1 MVELQIHHDLPQVC
15 PLGQIV
21 HGEKARVEIIVKIA
35 PTDLSEGR
43 LTHTVRQDVA
53 TGERTALQR
62 DIASQGFI
70 TAFPAH
76 TAFFFAVVPV
86 NQFLK
91 LGHGSGRQFQSAE
104 SFFTDALGYALS

>member
-1 MVELQIHHDLPQVC
+1 MR

-21 HGEKARVEIIVKIA
+21 HGEKARVEIIVKLA
-35 PTDLSEGR
+35 PADLAEG
-43 LTHTVRQDVA
+43 LLAHAMRQDVA
-53 TGERTALQR
+53 TGQCAAFQR
-62 DIASQGFI
+62 NIATQGFI

-91 LGHGSGRQFQSAE
+91 LGHGSGRQFQSAQC
-104 SFFTDALGYALS
+104 FFTDALGYALS